1 MVVSDQI
8 LVSYLLSYMIFSV
21 YEVARVTCHFGVVTS
36 FDFGHRQT
44 NIFVVFC
51 IGFQK
56 ALSLLVYRNLWY
68 LDAQVCLLKVLFKT

>member
-8 LVSYLLSYMIFSV
+8 LVSYLLSCMVFSV
-21 YEVARVTCHFGVVTS
+21 YEVARVTCHFGVVRS
-36 FDFGHRQT
+36 FDFGYRQT
-44 NIFVVFC
+44 DIFVVCC

-68 LDAQVCLLKVLFKT
+68 LDAQVCFLKVLF